1 MMLDI
6 VKELHMV
13 KKLVEVP
20 TIFKSSWSTKCM
32 GLPSTM
38 EHLEVPPL
46 IIAVFKVK
54 EELKRQILDN
64 KITITI
70 GQLFKLAFDMNIY
83 FTTQN

>member
-1 MMLDI
+1 
-6 VKELHMV
+6 MV

>member
-6 VKELHMV
+6 VKELHRV

-46 IIAVFKVK
+46 IIVMFKVK
-54 EELKRQILDN
+54 EELKKQILDN

>member
-1 MMLDI
+1 MLDI